1 MLHTLRAA
9 GGMLVLILVSMTLSA
24 QVTWNQTFSDEFGG
38 AAGTGPDLTKW
49 AYDSPTAGAS
59 NNELEI
65 YCGQAGAGQSG
76 DCTDYLKNAHADGL
90 GSLVISAVKSPSG
103 QWTSARLLTHGTF
116 TFTYG
121 RAEASIKLPSAP
133 GLWPAY
139 WMLGDNIFSGTNW
152 PACGEADM
160 MENVPSLGP
169 TVTQSSLNGP
179 NYNGR
184 SSIFAKYSFPSGQ
197 RIDTA
202 YHIYGVIWGP
212 DLIQYYVDSPSQPFA
227 SFTPANLPRRGTW
240 VYNDHP
246 FFMLLNLAVGGS
258 WPGPPDSTTPNPAN
272 MYVDYVRVYAPGTG
286 LAGNLGAS
294 PTSKTSITL
303 SWNASSTPGASYK
316 VYASTAQGFLPGA
329 ATLKVSGLTGT
340 SYVVTG
346 LNARTVYYFRVVA
359 SAASG
364 DSLPSNIGTATTPG
378 ALIYVSSFNCKI
390 KFNCPAL
397 AELGRGAHFGSHGG
411 CPGVEAEVI

>member
-1 MLHTLRAA
+1 MKGIPRIVV
-9 GGMLVLILVSMTLSA
+9 GVLLLIFASITVSA
-24 QVTWNQTFSDEFGG
+24 QVNWNPTFTDDFSG

-65 YCGQAGAGQSG
+65 YCGQSGAGTSG
-76 DCTDYLKNAHADGL
+76 DCAQYLNNAHADGT
-90 GSLVISAVKSPSG
+90 GSLVISAVRMPDG
-103 QWTSARLLTHGTF
+103 QWTSARLLTHGRF
-116 TFTYG
+116 IFTYG
-121 RAEASIKLPSAP
+121 RAEANIKLPSAP
-133 GLWPAY
+133 GLWPAF

-160 MENVPSLGP
+160 MENVPQLGP

-184 SSIFAKYSFPSGQ
+184 SSIFAKYNFPTPQ

-202 YHIYGVIWGP
+202 YHTYGIIWGP
-212 DLIQYYVDSPSQPFA
+212 DLIQYYVDDPAHPFA

-246 FFMLLNLAVGGS
+246 FFMLLNLAVGGD

-272 MYVDYVRVYAPGTG
+272 MYVDYVRVFAPGTG
-286 LAGNLGAS
+286 LPANLGAS
-294 PTSKTSITL
+294 PTSKTSVTL
-303 SWNASSTPGASYK
+303 SWNQSLTPGATYT
-316 VYASTAQGFLPGA
+316 VHASTSQGFLPGP
-329 ATLKVSGLTGT
+329 ATKKATGINGT

-346 LNARTVYYFRVVA
+346 LSPRTVYYFRVVA
-359 SAASG
+359 NAAGSG
-364 DSLPSNIGTATTPG
+364 DSLPSNIGTATTP
-378 ALIYVSSFNCKI
+378 
-390 KFNCPAL
+390 
-397 AELGRGAHFGSHGG
+397 SH
-411 CPGVEAEVI
+411 